1 VSPVAAI
8 YILWGLWFVAWLG
21 AAAFA
26 RRERGTLHGRLAA
39 LFHLSAAAAVLM
51 LLMIVAPWPGID
63 LQYRLW
69 DRSVPET
76 LGWILLG
83 LALVGFG
90 FSGWASVHRIARLQ
104 HGAQHIDTG
113 PYAIVRHPLYL
124 GLIVAAVLTAL
135 VFGRPTS
142 LTGAVLLT
150 IALTAKAHLEE
161 RNAHGPN
168 ALAYRQRVPMLV
180 PFWPMGERDEASR
193 QA

>member
-8 YILWGLWFVAWLG
+8 YMLWGLWFVAWLG

-39 LFHLSAAAAVLM
+39 AFHLSAAAAVLM
-51 LLMIVAPWPGID
+51 LLMIAAPWPGID

-76 LGWILLG
+76 LGWVLLG
-83 LALVGFG
+83 LALVSFG
-90 FSGWASVHRIARLQ
+90 FSGWATVHRIVRLKHGARL
-104 HGAQHIDTG
+104 IDTG

-124 GLIVAAVLTAL
+124 GLIVAAGLTAL

-150 IALTAKAHLEE
+150 VALTAKVHLEE
-161 RNAHGPN
+161 RNAQDP
-168 ALAYRQRVPMLV
+168 ATLAYRRRVPMLV
-180 PFWPMGERDEASR
+180 PLWPMGEGDDA
-193 QA
+193 